1 ETQADVGVPQ
11 AVGRAGL
18 SLAVFLEAFFV
29 QDGVEEL
36 PVGLRKN
43 QIGRLRLVPLDQSLE
58 RLYGPAGAL
67 AIADAAFAAD
77 LDLKDGFMAAGV
89 IDDLHITICKAA
101 RLVRPKA
108 GIGHEQDIVVKLSR
122 FPFVAGILRT
132 VCPSPGSFIE
142 LFVFLRRKP
151 CAV

>member
-1 ETQADVGVPQ
+1 
-11 AVGRAGL
+11 L
-18 SLAVFLEAFFV
+18 SLTVFLEVFFV

-77 LDLKDGFMAAGV
+77 LDLKDGFLTAL
-89 IDDLHITICKAA
+89 ILDDLG
-101 RLVRPKA
+101 LWGVV
-108 GIGHEQDIVVKLSR
+108 EQK
-122 FPFVAGILRT
+122 FT
-132 VCPSPGSFIE
+132 V
-142 LFVFLRRKP
+142 
-151 CAV
+151 